1 MPRRSW
7 ANKGCAN
14 HTMQTF
20 ISKSKPWIKTSTRKE
35 RDVTGKLR
43 LFASTSAVCSDRT
56 LSKPNAI
63 RQLSKL
69 VFSYKITQH
78 RRDVEQAEEGTWRN
92 VRARV
97 FWGFSRDRITC
108 KKKKKK
114 ISMQSCCFDTVC
126 VAVGRLLLDLARV
139 STCGPDGARWQLL
152 SSYVWAPVAV
162 REAHI
167 CSSVKGARGG
177 LMHVT
182 DATCSQRK
190 HRVDCHSAGH

>member
-78 RRDVEQAEEGTWRN
+78 RRDVEQTEEGTWRN

-114 ISMQSCCFDTVC
+114 NQYAELLFWYSLRGCGQTPIRFGPRFHLWPRWGPLTAFIQLRLSSG
-126 VAVGRLLLDLARV
+126 GRPGSSHLLL
-139 STCGPDGARWQLL
+139 C
-152 SSYVWAPVAV
+152 
-162 REAHI
+162 
-167 CSSVKGARGG
+167 
-177 LMHVT
+177 
-182 DATCSQRK
+182 
-190 HRVDCHSAGH
+190 